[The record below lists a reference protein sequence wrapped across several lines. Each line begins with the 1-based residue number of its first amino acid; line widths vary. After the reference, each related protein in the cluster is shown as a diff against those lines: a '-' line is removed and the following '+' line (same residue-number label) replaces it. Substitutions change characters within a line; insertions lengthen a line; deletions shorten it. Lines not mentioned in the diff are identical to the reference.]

1 MFAKDTEQALDL
13 LELMEIAWHDVY
25 AEVTPPERVIDDVLA
40 LSDGSLS
47 SLIHWVRQAVL
58 DWRDV
63 RVAADSQRGVP

>member
-1 MFAKDTEQALDL
+1 V
-13 LELMEIAWHDVY
+13 IA
-25 AEVTPPERVIDDVLA
+25 DVLA

-63 RVAADSQRGVP
+63 RVAADSQRGGP